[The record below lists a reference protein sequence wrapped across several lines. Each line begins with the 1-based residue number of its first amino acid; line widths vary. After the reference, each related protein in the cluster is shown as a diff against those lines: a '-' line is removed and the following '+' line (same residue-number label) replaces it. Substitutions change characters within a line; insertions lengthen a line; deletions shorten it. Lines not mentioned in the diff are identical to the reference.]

1 MCTLDDLGRSDFD
14 SLHLSA
20 SPKTY
25 CVFDLLVHNSVDIM
39 SRPLAERKRRL
50 AELLAEPLPS
60 VLLVASL
67 YTDGEWLYEQALA
80 LQLEGIVRKRLNS
93 PYYPG
98 IRSPDWLKVKRPGAV
113 PPERFRN
120 SRTT

>member
-25 CVFDLLVHNSVDIM
+25 CVFDLLVHSGVDIM

-50 AELLAEPLPS
+50 TQVLAEPLPS
-60 VLLVASL
+60 VLLVGRL
-67 YTDGEWLYEQALA
+67 DTQGEWLYH
-80 LQLEGIVRKRLNS
+80 RR
-93 PYYPG
+93 
-98 IRSPDWLKVKRPGAV
+98 
-113 PPERFRN
+113 
-120 SRTT
+120 